1 MEFCSPT
8 SWRQPHQ
15 RRGRWEV
22 GARLGERLARGEG
35 AANVVA
41 LVRWLVGWSVGWLV
55 GWLVNHGKSMG
66 KAWENHGKM
75 VNYMENHNFQWV
87 NPLFLWPF
95 SIANC

>member
-8 SWRQPHQ
+8 SRRQPHQ

-41 LVRWLVGWSVGWLV
+41 LVRWFVGWLV

-66 KAWENHGKM
+66 KPWENCDLYGKS
-75 VNYMENHNFQWV
+75 
-87 NPLFLWPF
+87 PF
-95 SIANC
+95 SMGKSTISMAIFHSYFDITRG